1 MKRICLLIL
10 NAILLSHANLFSQ
23 ALNGNYTI
31 GPSGNYTTINAAVNA
46 YLPME

>member
-10 NAILLSHANLFSQ
+10 SAILLSHANLFLQ
-23 ALNGNYTI
+23 ALN
-31 GPSGNYTTINAAVNA
+31 GNYTTINAAVNA